1 MPVFTDQINQCT
13 LHRKYHAVGRTMLF
27 YPVMMAFLRTM
38 KYMTMKK
45 LVILI
50 ALLAVS
56 GQAAHAQLNGAYT
69 QRLNDVFDSVCNR
82 FNIKGATAAIVVP
95 GQGIWERAHGISHP
109 GTPITK
115 DMYMGI
121 GSNTKTY
128 FAALM
133 LKLQEQGKLDLD
145 DTIGQWIQ
153 HQHVPGSITIRQ
165 LLNHTSGLYSYTSN
179 PDINNYILADF
190 TKVWPPDSV
199 LNLVKAPLAA
209 PGGAWNYSNTNYLLA
224 GLIIRSVTGKTMQQ
238 ALRDEILTPQGLNE
252 TYFFPQETP
261 PGTIPHSWSANLN
274 GSVHEDMVA
283 VHNYSHNA
291 MFSLAS
297 SAGAI
302 MATAKDNALFW
313 DKLMSGQILN
323 SSSMTEFETL
333 VPISMGQGYG
343 LGVFKLNSFNGRA
356 IVSHGGTNIGFINE
370 NIHEK
375 ASGVSITM
383 LTNQDSISNSIL
395 LGGCIA
401 ALHKV
406 TIQYTDVAEFEHP
419 NTQLLVYPNPARNLL
434 KIAVTNNNVEQLMVY
449 DMAGRMVLNTVLH
462 NGENQVSLAEI
473 SSGTYILTATKE
485 ARTIHRQTIRVVK

>member
-1 MPVFTDQINQCT
+1 
-13 LHRKYHAVGRTMLF
+13 
-27 YPVMMAFLRTM
+27 
-38 KYMTMKK
+38 MKK
-45 LVILI
+45 ILFI
-50 ALLAVS
+50 FAITICFSQV
-56 GQAAHAQLNGAYT
+56 AHAQFNSAFS
-69 QRLNDVFDSVCNR
+69 QRLDDVFDSVCNR

-165 LLNHTSGLYSYTSN
+165 LLNHTSGLYSFTSN
-179 PDINNYILADF
+179 PDMNNYILADF
-190 TKVWPPDSV
+190 TKIWPPDSV
-199 LNLVKAPLAA
+199 LNLVKAPVAA
-209 PGGAWNYSNTNYLLA
+209 PGGAWDYCNTNYLLA

-238 ALRDEILTPQGLNE
+238 ALRDEILTPHGLGE
-252 TYFFPQETP
+252 TYLYPQETP

-323 SSSMTEFETL
+323 SSSMAEFETL
-333 VPISMGQGYG
+333 VPVSMGQGYG
-343 LGVFKLNSFNGRA
+343 LGVFKLNSFNGRT
-356 IVSHGGTNIGFINE
+356 IVSHGGTNIGFIND

-375 ASGVSITM
+375 ASGVSIVM
-383 LTNQDSISNSIL
+383 LTNQDSISNNIL

-406 TIQYTDVAEFEHP
+406 TIKYTDTRDIIYRHDDIYVW
-419 NTQLLVYPNPARNLL
+419 PNPARDELFVD
-434 KIAVTNNNVEQLMVY
+434 IIDEEFAQQAVIY
-449 DMAGRMVLNTVLH
+449 DMLGRTVLV
-462 NGENQVSLAEI
+462 NELQSGVNKLSLSNI
-473 SSGTYILTATKE
+473 NSGTYILNVIGAGNTVY
-485 ARTIHRQTIRVVK
+485 RQKIQVVK

>member
-1 MPVFTDQINQCT
+1 
-13 LHRKYHAVGRTMLF
+13 
-27 YPVMMAFLRTM
+27 
-38 KYMTMKK
+38 MKK
-45 LVILI
+45 LFILI
-50 ALLAVS
+50 ALLAGS
-56 GQAAHAQLNGAYT
+56 GQSAQAQLNGAYT

-109 GTPITK
+109 GMPITN

-121 GSNTKTY
+121 SSNTKTY
-128 FAALM
+128 FAVLM

-153 HQHVPGSITIRQ
+153 HANVPGSITIRQ

-190 TKVWPPDSV
+190 TKVWPADSV
-199 LNLVKAPLAA
+199 LNLVKAPLTA
-209 PGGAWNYSNTNYLLA
+209 PGGAWDYSNTNYLLA

-261 PGTIPHSWSANLN
+261 AGTIPHSWSANLSGN
-274 GSVHEDMVA
+274 GTHEDLIA

-343 LGVFKLNSFNGRA
+343 LGVFKLNSFNGRT

-375 ASGVSITM
+375 ASGVSITI
-383 LTNQDSISNSIL
+383 LTNQDSISNNIL

-406 TIQYTDVAEFEHP
+406 TIQYTDVADFE
-419 NTQLLVYPNPARNLL
+419 NSKTQLAVYPNPSRDML
-434 KIAVTNNNVEQLMVY
+434 KVGVANNSAEQLTIY
-449 DMAGRMVLNTVLH
+449 DMAGRMVLNTVLQ
-462 NGENQVSLAEI
+462 NGENQVSI
-473 SSGTYILTATKE
+473 TGIGSGTYILTAIKE
-485 ARTIHRQTIRVVK
+485 TRTVHRQTIQVVK